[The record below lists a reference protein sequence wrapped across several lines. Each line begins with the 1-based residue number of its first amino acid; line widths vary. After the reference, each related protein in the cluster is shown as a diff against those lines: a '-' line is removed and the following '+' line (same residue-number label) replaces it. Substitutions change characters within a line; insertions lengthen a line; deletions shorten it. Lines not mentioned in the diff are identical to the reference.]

1 MATERKVFAREMV
14 VDGEVKKVKLT
25 QKELYTEILEKVSD
39 DELHAEFINYQIEM
53 LNRKTANRSAKADSE
68 ENIALMQNILD
79 IMGNDSMMIKDIV
92 KAFAENGTIYSPQKI
107 TAMMSKL
114 KNNDKVIETVEKNVR
129 YFTKVVE

>member
-25 QKELYTEILEKVSD
+25 QKELYTEILEKVAD
-39 DELHAEFINYQIEM
+39 DELHAEFIKYQIEM
-53 LNRKTANRSAKADSE
+53 LNRKTANRSAKVDSE

-92 KAFAENGTIYSPQKI
+92 KAFAEKGTIYSPQKI

-129 YFTKVVE
+129 YFTRVVE

>member
-1 MATERKVFAREMV
+1 MATERKVFSREML
-14 VDGEVKKVKLT
+14 VDGEMKKVKLT

-92 KAFAENGTIYSPQKI
+92 KAFAENGTIYTPQKI

>member
-129 YFTKVVE
+129 YFTRVVE

>member
-1 MATERKVFAREMV
+1 MATERKVFAREMI

-25 QKELYTEILEKVSD
+25 QKELYTEILEKVAD
-39 DELHAEFINYQIEM
+39 DELHTEFIKYQIEM
-53 LNRKTANRSAKADSE
+53 LNRKTANRSAKVDSE

-92 KAFAENGTIYSPQKI
+92 KVFAERGTIYSPQKI

-129 YFTKVVE
+129 YFTRVVE

>member
-14 VDGEVKKVKLT
+14 IDGEMKKVKLT
-25 QKELYTEILEKVSD
+25 QKELYTEILEKVAD
-39 DELHAEFINYQIEM
+39 DELHTEFIKYQIEM
-53 LNRKTANRSAKADSE
+53 LNRKTANRSAKTDSE

-92 KAFAENGTIYSPQKI
+92 KAFAERGTIYTPQKI

-129 YFTKVVE
+129 YFTRVVE

>member
-25 QKELYTEILEKVSD
+25 QKELYTEILEKVAD

-53 LNRKTANRSAKADSE
+53 LNRKTANRSAKVDSE

-114 KNNDKVIETVEKNVR
+114 KNNDKVTETVEKNIR
-129 YFTKVVE
+129 YFTRVVE

>member
-14 VDGEVKKVKLT
+14 IDGEVKKVKLT
-25 QKELYTEILEKVSD
+25 QKELYTEILEKVAD

-53 LNRKTANRSAKADSE
+53 LNRKTANRSVKADSE

-79 IMGNDSMMIKDIV
+79 IMGNNSMMIKDIV

-129 YFTKVVE
+129 YFTRVVE

>member
-25 QKELYTEILEKVSD
+25 QKELYTEILEKVAD

-92 KAFAENGTIYSPQKI
+92 KAFAEKGTIYSPQKI

>member
-1 MATERKVFAREMV
+1 MATERKVFAREMI

>member
-14 VDGEVKKVKLT
+14 IDGEVKKVKLT

-92 KAFAENGTIYSPQKI
+92 KAFAENGTVYSPQKI

>member
-1 MATERKVFAREMV
+1 MTERKVFAREMV
-14 VDGEVKKVKLT
+14 IDGEMKKVKLT
-25 QKELYTEILEKVSD
+25 QKELYTEILDKVAD
-39 DELHAEFINYQIEM
+39 DELLTEFVKYQIEM

-129 YFTKVVE
+129 YFTKVAE

>member
-1 MATERKVFAREMV
+1 MATERKVFAREMI

-25 QKELYTEILEKVSD
+25 QKELYTEILEKVAD

-92 KAFAENGTIYSPQKI
+92 KAFAENGTVYSPQKI

>member
-14 VDGEVKKVKLT
+14 IDGEMKKVKLT
-25 QKELYTEILEKVSD
+25 QKELYAEILEKVSD
-39 DELHAEFINYQIEM
+39 DELHTEFIKYQIEM

-129 YFTKVVE
+129 YFTRVVE